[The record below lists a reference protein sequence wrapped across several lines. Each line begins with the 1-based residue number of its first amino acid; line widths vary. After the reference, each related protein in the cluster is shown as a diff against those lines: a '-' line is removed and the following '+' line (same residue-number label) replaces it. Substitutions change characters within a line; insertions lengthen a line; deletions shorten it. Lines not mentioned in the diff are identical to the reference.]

1 MDRRRRG
8 KAWGRFG
15 EVVNIMNSVSKNGI
29 LRTLAASLQRTQQAI
44 GNVELEVKE
53 SLGQEKDEP

>member
-1 MDRRRRG
+1 MDWRRRG

-15 EVVNIMNSVSKNGI
+15 EVVNIMSSVSKNGI
-29 LRTLAASLQRTQQAI
+29 LRTLGASLQRTQQAI